1 MPPNLEINFNNN
13 NNNIF
18 QKQYLEKKKKYNTSL
33 VTFMRLNLSVR
44 KFFFFFSMKTK
55 KTPIIQF

>member
-18 QKQYLEKKKKYNTSL
+18 LKQYLEKKNIYNTSL
-33 VTFMRLNLSVR
+33 VTFM
-44 KFFFFFSMKTK
+44 
-55 KTPIIQF
+55 

>member
-18 QKQYLEKKKKYNTSL
+18 QKQYLEKKKKNI
-33 VTFMRLNLSVR
+33 N
-44 KFFFFFSMKTK
+44 
-55 KTPIIQF
+55 IIQQVWLLSCD